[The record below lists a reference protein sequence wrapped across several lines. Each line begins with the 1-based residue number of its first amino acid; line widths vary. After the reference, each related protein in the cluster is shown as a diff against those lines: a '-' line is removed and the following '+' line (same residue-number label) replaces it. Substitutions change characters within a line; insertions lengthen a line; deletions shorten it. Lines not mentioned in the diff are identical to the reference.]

1 MFRALSHP
9 AVTDP
14 ASRIKALADQCVLC
28 GLCLPHCPTYA
39 VERVEGE
46 SPRGRIK
53 LADALAAGRLE
64 PADPANWSGLDHCL
78 GCRRCE
84 AACPADV
91 HYGELL
97 AGARAL
103 RRQRLP
109 AERRQRLLEWLVTHP
124 AALAAAWT
132 SLRLLRP
139 LLPQRLRQRTPA
151 VPRRRTLAESH
162 PALGARRGRLGLFL
176 GCLARRLDQPVQ
188 DAAIAVLTRLGWD
201 VAVPAAQ
208 TCCGAL
214 HRHAGAVDGE
224 VALLAANR
232 AAFGERGFD
241 ALIVSAS
248 GCYENVGLALADGG
262 PPVHELLAFVA
273 ADAQLERLA
282 LRPLAQRVA
291 LHTPCTQASV
301 VRAPGAAASVLRRIP
316 GLELLPVGGH
326 GCCGAAGSQM
336 LLAPERAARLRA
348 PLIEAVRACAPQQLV
363 SGNIGCRLH
372 LQTGLEAAGLPLPTR
387 HPIELL
393 AEALP

>member
-1 MFRALSHP
+1 M
-9 AVTDP
+9 TDP

-53 LADALAAGRLE
+53 LADALAAGRL
-64 PADPANWSGLDHCL
+64 DPRDAANWSGLDHCL

-84 AACPADV
+84 AVCPAGV
-91 HYGELL
+91 QYGELL

-109 AERRQRLLEWLVTHP
+109 ADRRQRLLEWLVMHP
-124 AALAAAWT
+124 AALASGWT
-132 SLRLLRP
+132 MLRALRP
-139 LLPQRLRQRTPA
+139 LLPQRLRQRTPS
-151 VPRRRTLAESH
+151 VPPRRGLAAMH
-162 PALGARRGRLGLFL
+162 PAIGARRGRLGLFL

-201 VAVPAAQ
+201 VQVPLAQ
-208 TCCGAL
+208 GCCGAL
-214 HRHAGAVDGE
+214 HRHAGAVAGE
-224 VALLAANR
+224 AALLAGNR
-232 AAFGERGFD
+232 RAFGLGGLD
-241 ALIVSAS
+241 AVIVSAS
-248 GCYENVGLALADGG
+248 GCYENVGLALAGGG
-262 PPVHELLAFVA
+262 PPVHELLAFIA
-273 ADAQLERLA
+273 ADPQLDRLA
-282 LRPLAQRVA
+282 LQPLAQRIA

-301 VRAPGAAASVLRRIP
+301 VRAPGAAAALLQRIP
-316 GLELLPVGGH
+316 GLELMPIGGH

-336 LLAPERAARLRA
+336 LLDAERAARLRA
-348 PLIEAVRACAPQQLV
+348 PLIEATRASAAHQLA

-372 LQTGLEAAGLPLPTR
+372 LQAGLVAAGLSLPAR

-393 AEALP
+393 AEALS